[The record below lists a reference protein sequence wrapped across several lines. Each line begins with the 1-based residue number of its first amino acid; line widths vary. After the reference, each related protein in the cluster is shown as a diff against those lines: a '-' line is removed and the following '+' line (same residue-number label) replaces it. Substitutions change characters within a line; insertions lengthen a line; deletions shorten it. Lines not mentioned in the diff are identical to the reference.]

1 MATTPNLLAG
11 TAYVTIDGKSY
22 SLVGELAYRPSQ
34 SNNETLV
41 GMDGVHGFKGTP
53 AAGMIKGKFRDS
65 GSIQVQTL
73 AQATDVTV
81 VAELANGKTIV
92 GRNMWRAGEPVE
104 VETEDA
110 TFTIQWESADVRES

>member
-22 SLVGELAYRPSQ
+22 TLVGELGYRVSQ
-34 SNNETLV
+34 GTRETLK
-41 GMDGVHGFKGTP
+41 GMDGIHGYKETP
-53 AAGMIKGKFRDS
+53 TEGMIKGAFRDS
-65 GSIQVQTL
+65 GTLSVKTL
-73 AQATDVTV
+73 ADASDITV

-104 VETEDA
+104 VDTEEA
-110 TFTIQWESADVRES
+110 KFTIQWESADVRES